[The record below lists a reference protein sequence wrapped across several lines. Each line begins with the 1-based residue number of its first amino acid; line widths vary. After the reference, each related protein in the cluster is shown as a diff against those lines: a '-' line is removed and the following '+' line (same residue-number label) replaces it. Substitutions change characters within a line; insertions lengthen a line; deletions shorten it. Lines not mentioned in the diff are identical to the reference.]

1 MEATVREGQAP
12 AVVVALQPGE
22 QLTSEAGA
30 MMFISGDISM
40 DVEMPGGVMGGL
52 KRKLLAG
59 ESLFLTHYRANGA
72 GAVGITGPFP
82 GSIRQHELDGEII
95 CEKHAYLAH
104 HGEVEIESAFA
115 QKLGM
120 GIRGGGEGF
129 FLQRLK
135 GKGTVWLHGGG
146 DFLDFDLAAG
156 QRLIVDTGLHGDDRA
171 DGQLRGEDAGRGG
184 EEPVRRRGA
193 LPRAHDR
200 PRPCDPADAAV
211 LANRAACSRRCGE
224 RARRDRR
231 RGYPRRHPRRI
242 GDGSMGFLDKAK
254 QAAAEAT
261 AKAKEGV
268 EDVQLKRELSQAYN
282 ELGKVAFE
290 LVEGNEIAHP
300 KLEAVAEKIRA
311 LNARDKDDGTLAGAT
326 AGSTAESHDP
336 SQPPAMPT

>member
-59 ESLFLTHYRANGA
+59 ESLFLTRYQANGP

-95 CEKHAYLAH
+95 CEKHAYLGH

-120 GIRGGGEGF
+120 GFRGGGEGF

-156 QRLIVDTGLHGDDRA
+156 QRLIIDTGCMVMVEPSVTYEVKLQGGVA
-171 DGQLRGEDAGRGG
+171 KSLFGG
-184 EEPVRRRGA
+184 EG
-193 LPRAHDR
+193 
-200 PRPCDPADAAV
+200 
-211 LANRAACSRRCGE
+211 CS
-224 RARRDRR
+224 
-231 RGYPRRHPRRI
+231 
-242 GDGSMGFLDKAK
+242 S
-254 QAAAEAT
+254 
-261 AKAKEGV
+261 
-268 EDVQLKRELSQAYN
+268 
-282 ELGKVAFE
+282 
-290 LVEGNEIAHP
+290 
-300 KLEAVAEKIRA
+300 
-311 LNARDKDDGTLAGAT
+311 
-326 AGSTAESHDP
+326 ST
-336 SQPPAMPT
+336 

>member
-1 MEATVREGQAP
+1 MLAMEATVREGQAP

-59 ESLFLTHYRANGA
+59 ESLFLTRYQANGA

-95 CEKHAYLAH
+95 CEKHAYLGH

-120 GIRGGGEGF
+120 GFRGGGEGF

-146 DFLDFDLAAG
+146 DFLDFGLAPG
-156 QRLIVDTGLHGDDRA
+156 QRLIIDTGCMVMVEPSVTYEVKMQGGVAKSLF
-171 DGQLRGEDAGRGG
+171 GG
-184 EEPVRRRGA
+184 EGLFLVHMTGPGHVTLQTLPFSRTARR
-193 LPRAHDR
+193 
-200 PRPCDPADAAV
+200 V
-211 LANRAACSRRCGE
+211 LAAAGGGRDESGGGGILGGILGE
-224 RARRDRR
+224 
-231 RGYPRRHPRRI
+231 
-242 GDGSMGFLDKAK
+242 
-254 QAAAEAT
+254 
-261 AKAKEGV
+261 
-268 EDVQLKRELSQAYN
+268 
-282 ELGKVAFE
+282 
-290 LVEGNEIAHP
+290 
-300 KLEAVAEKIRA
+300 
-311 LNARDKDDGTLAGAT
+311 
-326 AGSTAESHDP
+326 
-336 SQPPAMPT
+336 